1 MRFFAKKILIN
12 YLILN
17 LLLNFYPG
25 MIFTEGLKG
34 LVVTALILSVIN
46 FLIKPILKII
56 LIPFNLLTFG
66 LSSWFLNF
74 FSLII
79 LVLVSPYATVTNF
92 EIHKLDFW
100 ILHLTNFHI
109 NIILS
114 IFLASLIIYF
124 LEKFFTWITD

>member
-1 MRFFAKKILIN
+1 MRFLVKKIIIN

-25 MIFTEGLKG
+25 LIFTEGLKG
-34 LVVTALILSVIN
+34 LIVTASILSIIN
-46 FLIKPILKII
+46 FLIKPVLKII

-66 LSSWFLNF
+66 LLSWFLNF

-92 EIHKLDFW
+92 QISNLDLW
-100 ILHLTNFHI
+100 ILHLTNFRV
-109 NIILS
+109 NIVLS

-124 LEKFFTWITD
+124 LEKLFTWIID